1 MKKKKVLIV
10 EDEKIVALDLR
21 SIFLRTGYT
30 VLPDIS
36 TAQRAIETALNERP
50 DVILMDIALKGKTD
64 GIAAAHKILQSADI
78 PIIFITAN
86 SDPKTLERAKTID
99 PYGYILKPFDERD
112 VRTIVEMAIYK
123 HRTERELK
131 EQQRWLNTTLRSIGD
146 AVIATDKQGNV
157 KFMNNIAESLTGW
170 KEEDAIGRKLQDVF
184 IVENEDTG
192 KRLPNP
198 VAKVLK
204 ERKPLSVTNHTILVS
219 KNGTRTYIEDSAA
232 PILGDDG
239 DIIGVVLTFRDVNE
253 KRRTQDAL
261 NVSEKRF
268 RALIEKSTE
277 GITVL
282 DATGAIKYTT
292 GASTPIVGYMI
303 GELTGKNVFEFIHP
317 EELERDKK
325 LLDQL
330 MQVHGKVVHQQ
341 IRFKHKDGSWRWL
354 EITGTNLLK
363 DPAINGIVVNF
374 RDVTYRKEAEE
385 KLSHI
390 NQRLSLI
397 SRVTGEVIGWLPIQ
411 KQVREMAEQV
421 QHAFQV
427 DAVVV
432 RIIDN
437 AELHLL
443 AGIGVPHNQLLEKI
457 PLHYGIADQIMK
469 SRRAVAYKDVRE
481 NFATMM
487 LQQKAAQEISKYDF
501 ISYAGAPLLIG
512 HTVIGIIGLFTHTR
526 SMEFTP
532 TDLEHLQIVANHIA
546 VAVANNRLFREVRE
560 QNIELTQHI
569 EEQKKAEQ
577 LLRVSEERYRAFV
590 EQSSEGIYRT
600 SFVQPIPVDLPV
612 DEQVQL
618 MFERSYIAECNAVMA
633 KMYGF
638 DSIHEAVGKK
648 IRDMLVESD
657 QHNIDYMKTFIRKG
671 YKFFDEESHERDK
684 EGAVKYFMNN
694 GIGIIENG
702 MWLGVWGTQRD
713 ITERKLAENALRES
727 EERYR
732 ALVEFSPNA
741 IAVHVK
747 GIVQFV
753 NQAAL
758 RLMGA
763 VHVDELVGRSV
774 IEFVH
779 PSHRAKVI
787 ERISKVY
794 GNEAAPPQEQLWLRM
809 NGTTVE
815 VEVVSIPF
823 MFEGE
828 PAAQVIARDITE
840 RKQAEDALRE
850 SELRF
855 RSLFENAKDAVFIA
869 DTKTGIVID
878 ANAEAEKLLKRPR
891 TEIIGMHQTDIHPPD
906 RIDEALSLFR
916 EQILTLGEHPV
927 EFEVINSDGERIPIE
942 IKASIIRL
950 DDNRIVAQGIFRD
963 ITERKASEE
972 ALRRSEEKYR
982 SLFEESKDGIYIST
996 YYGKFIDANPAM
1008 VELLGYRTKEELL
1021 ALDIKKDVYYHPA
1034 DREKLKKAF
1043 VNKSYVKDLEL
1054 SLRRKD
1060 GSELNVLLT
1069 STVERGTDGSPLF
1082 YSGTVRDVTERKR
1095 LEEQLMQAQKMES
1108 IGTLAGGIAHDF
1120 NNLLAMILGTA
1131 ELIQQKVS
1139 DNPAITTY
1147 IKRIIEASERGA
1159 SISRQLLLF
1168 SRPEQS
1174 ELQPLSASAVI
1185 EQLQD
1190 FLSHFLPK
1198 NIAVKCNIDDKSA
1211 VIMGDDGHLHQAF
1224 VNLALNA
1231 KDAMPNGGTL
1241 TLGQH
1246 IVNSDMVRKKFPAA
1260 EDHQYVALSIQD
1272 TGSGIEPHLLQR
1284 IFEPF
1289 FSTKERGKG
1298 TGLGLA
1304 IVHGIVQLHHGYID
1318 VESERGSGTQFTMYF
1333 PSLAIEIHEDTLEK
1347 DMSIHHNSGTI
1358 LIVDDEEILREILA
1372 ESLRDEGY
1380 DILLASDGYEA
1391 LKVFHEH
1398 QKQVSL
1404 VITDLGMPNMGGEQL
1419 FDKLK
1424 ELEPGIKVLVSSGY
1438 LDTSSKSELLRK
1450 GIKDVLTKP
1459 YKFDVIFDT
1468 VRRVLSYN

>member
-21 SIFLRTGYT
+21 SIFLRAGYA

-36 TAQRAIETALNERP
+36 TAQRAIDVALKEHP
-50 DVILMDIALKGKTD
+50 DIILMDIALKGKTD
-64 GIAAAHKILQSADI
+64 GIEAAEKILQTADI

-86 SDPKTLERAKTID
+86 SDPKTLDRAKTID

-112 VRTIVEMAIYK
+112 VRTIVEMALYK
-123 HRTERELK
+123 HQTERELK

-146 AVIATDKQGNV
+146 AVIATDKKGNV
-157 KFMNNIAESLTGW
+157 KFMNNIAETLTGW
-170 KEEDAIGRKLQDVF
+170 SEAEAIGKKLQDVF
-184 IVENEDTG
+184 IVENEETG

-198 VAKVLK
+198 VAKVLR
-204 ERKPLSVTNHTILVS
+204 ERKPLSVTNHTILIS
-219 KNGTRTYIEDSAA
+219 KEGIRTYIEDSAA
-232 PILGDDG
+232 PILAFDG
-239 DIIGVVLTFRDVNE
+239 SIIGVVLTFRDVNE
-253 KRRTQDAL
+253 KRLAQDAL

-282 DATGAIKYTT
+282 DANGIIQYTT
-292 GASTPIVGYMI
+292 GASTPIVGHRI
-303 GELTGKNVFEFIHP
+303 GELKGKNVFEFVHPDERENDLHLFAELLQLPGKAIHH
-317 EELERDKK
+317 E
-325 LLDQL
+325 
-330 MQVHGKVVHQQ
+330 

-354 EITGTNLLK
+354 EITATNLLH
-363 DPAINGIVVNF
+363 DPAVVGVVVNF
-374 RDVTYRKEAEE
+374 RDITYRKEAEE
-385 KLSHI
+385 NLNHI
-390 NQRLSLI
+390 NQRLNLI

-432 RIIDN
+432 RIVDDG
-437 AELHLL
+437 ELHLL
-443 AGIGVPHNQLLEKI
+443 ASIGVPDHQLSEKI
-457 PLHYGIADQIMK
+457 PLYYGIADQIIK

-481 NFATMM
+481 NFATAM

-526 SMEFTP
+526 TMEFTP
-532 TDLEHLQIVANHIA
+532 MDLEHLQIVANHIA

-600 SFVQPIPVDLPV
+600 AFMQPISVDLPI
-612 DEQVQL
+612 DEQVRL

-638 DSIHEAVGKK
+638 NSIQEAIGKR

-657 QHNIDYMKTFIRKG
+657 PHNIEYMRTFIRKG

-684 EGAVKYFMNN
+684 DGAIKYFMNN
-694 GIGIIENG
+694 GIGIIEDG

-753 NQAAL
+753 NQAAI

-763 VHVDELVGRSV
+763 SHADELVGRNV

-779 PSHRAKVI
+779 PDHRAKVV
-787 ERISKVY
+787 ERIKKVY
-794 GNEAAPPQEQLWLRM
+794 ANEAAPPQEQLWLRK

-840 RKQAEDALRE
+840 RKQAEGALRE
-850 SELRF
+850 SELRL

-869 DTKTGIVID
+869 DTKTGIIID

-906 RIDEALSLFR
+906 RIDEALSIFR
-916 EQILTLGEHPV
+916 EHILTLGEHPI
-927 EFEVINSDGERIPIE
+927 EFEVVNAEGERIPVE

-963 ITERKASEE
+963 ITERKATEE

-996 YYGKFIDANPAM
+996 YYGKFIDVNPAM
-1008 VELLGYRTKEELL
+1008 VELLGYETKEELL
-1021 ALDIKKDVYYHPA
+1021 ALDIKKDVYYNPS

-1043 VNKSYVKDLEL
+1043 ANKSYVKDLEL

-1069 STVERGTDGSPLF
+1069 STVERGTDGNALF

-1139 DNPAITTY
+1139 DNPAINTY

-1168 SRPEQS
+1168 SRPEHS
-1174 ELQPLSASAVI
+1174 ELQPLSASVVM
-1185 EQLQD
+1185 ERLHD

-1198 NIAVKCNIDDKSA
+1198 NITVKCAIEDKSA

-1241 TLGQH
+1241 TLAQSVVESS
-1246 IVNSDMVRKKFPAA
+1246 IVRKKFPGA
-1260 EDHQYVALSIQD
+1260 DNHQYVALSIHD
-1272 TGSGIEPHLLQR
+1272 TGIGIEQHLMQR

-1318 VESERGSGTQFTMYF
+1318 VESEKGIGTQFTMYF
-1333 PSLAIEIHEDTLEK
+1333 PSLAIEIHDNSREK
-1347 DMSIHHNSGTI
+1347 EMTTQHGTGTI

-1372 ESLRDEGY
+1372 ETLRDEGY
-1380 DILLASDGYEA
+1380 TVLLASDGYDA
-1391 LKVFHEH
+1391 LKVFQEH
-1398 QKQVSL
+1398 QQQISL

-1419 FDKLK
+1419 YDKLK
-1424 ELEPGIKVLVSSGY
+1424 ELDPHIKVLVSSGY
-1438 LDTSSKSELLRK
+1438 LDTSSKSDLLRK

-1459 YKFDVIFDT
+1459 YKFEIIFET
-1468 VRRVLSYN
+1468 VQRVLSYD